1 MQNTYKRKVI
11 VAVSVIA
18 ALALTAGLV
27 LFKKPWLTQTKDRML
42 EVLHLQKK
50 VNVKGDTE
58 TLHSNAL
65 LERYYKQYGYTQTW
79 SDRSEFYRTM
89 LISML
94 NYADSLGLDPKN
106 YHQDYIEKYDS
117 LITAGK
123 VDLQQFETENE
134 LIFSDAAMS
143 FLFDVAYGKEIDIS
157 FNGVKYNIDTAH
169 ILNMYSDLMLHKN
182 WRRTLDSI
190 EPRIPQ
196 YVYLKTQLN
205 RMNAFLK
212 DFPEAD
218 TLTVG
223 NSEAGL
229 IAASVKLNF
238 YGLVTDSLVGDSSDA
253 LRLSAAIKGFQKMM
267 NIDTSG
273 KLDTKTTASLNRPL
287 ASAMR
292 QMKES
297 LNYWR
302 WTGRLNEH
310 EFILVNIPAARLQIV
325 NPDSAKDLSMRVIV
339 GKTSTQTPS
348 FTAYITKVITYP
360 YWNVPN
366 DIAVKEML
374 PKIQK
379 SLDYLEANNL
389 QVLDNRGKELDPT
402 QIKWKTLTPAR
413 FPYRI
418 RQSTGCDNALGV
430 LKFDLNSPYFIYLHD
445 TNRRDLFTKKDRFM
459 SHGCVR
465 LEKPMELANYV
476 LQDGLDSATVAKLNQ
491 CLRDEKPTSFALKKQ
506 FPVLILYLTADVD
519 ENGWLRFYND
529 VYKLDEEKK
538 AAERKAV

>member
-1 MQNTYKRKVI
+1 ML
-11 VAVSVIA
+11 A

-27 LFKKPWLTQTKDRML
+27 LFKKPWLSQTKERML

-58 TLHSNAL
+58 ALHSNAL
-65 LERYYKQYGYTQTW
+65 LEKYYKQYGYTQTW

-117 LITAGK
+117 LISSGK

-169 ILNMYSDLMLHKN
+169 IVNMYSDLMLHKN

-196 YVYLKTQLN
+196 YLYLKTQLN
-205 RMNAFLK
+205 RMKAFVA

-218 TLTVG
+218 TLTVS
-223 NSEAGL
+223 NNDAGL

-253 LRLSAAIKGFQKMM
+253 LRMSAGIKGFQKMM
-267 NIDTSG
+267 NLDTTG
-273 KLDTKTTASLNRPL
+273 KLDAKTTAALNRPL
-287 ASAMR
+287 GAAMA

-325 NPDSAKDLSMRVIV
+325 NPDSAKDLTMRVIV

-389 QVLDNRGKELDPT
+389 QVLDNRGKELDPA

-445 TNRRDLFTKKDRFM
+445 TNRRDLFAKKDRFM

-476 LQDGLDSATVAKLNQ
+476 LREGLDSSTVAKLNQ
-491 CLRDEKPTSFALKKQ
+491 CLHDEKPTSFALKQK

-519 ENGWLRFYND
+519 ENGWLHFYND
-529 VYKLDEEKK
+529 VYKLEEEKK
-538 AAERKAV
+538 AAEKKTV